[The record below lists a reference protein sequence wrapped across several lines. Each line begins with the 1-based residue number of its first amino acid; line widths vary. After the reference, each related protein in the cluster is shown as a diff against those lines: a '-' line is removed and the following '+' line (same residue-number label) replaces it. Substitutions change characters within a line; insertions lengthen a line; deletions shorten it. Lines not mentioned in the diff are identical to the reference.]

1 MKSRRKELFP
11 KVTDAQWNDWKWQVK
26 NRIETLED
34 LKKYIKLTKNE
45 EAGIKK
51 TLETLRMAIT
61 PYYLSLIDPKD
72 PNDPVRKQAIPTVAE
87 THVSDADLRDPLHED
102 VDSPTP
108 GLTHR
113 YPDRV
118 LMLITDQC
126 SMYCRHCTRRRFAG
140 QHDCASPK
148 DRIEKAIEYIEKT
161 PQVRDVLLSGGDAL
175 LVSDAKLEYIIKRL
189 RAIKHVEVIR
199 IGSRVPVV
207 CPQRITPELVN
218 MLKKYHPVW
227 LNTHFNHPNEIT
239 EESAAACARLAD
251 AGIPLGNQS
260 VLLRGVNDSVST
272 MKALVCGLVKIR
284 VRPYYIYQ
292 CDLSMG
298 LEHFRTPVSK
308 GIEIIEGLRGH
319 VSGFAVP
326 TFVVDAPGGGGKI
339 PVMPQYLISLGG
351 GKAILRNFEG
361 VITTYTEPTDYDN
374 SASLAIDRKNLKTEG
389 VSQLLSLP
397 HQAISL
403 EPMGLERYKKA
414 EKWHSQKEEKPAK
427 RGRKA
432 SAKAPEAEAA
442 GTNPNKAGRPEALL
456 EGQNAQPKRRGRK
469 PKALLEAE
477 MEAAGPKRRGR
488 KTQKTDKEEAN
499 KKRNKVKVEAAAE
512 PKRRG
517 RKPSADK
524 KKAVPSEPKRR
535 GRKKK
540 IIPPGILAALP
551 HRKKKNAANPAIA
564 PAALPEQDS
573 KPAKSPETQE
583 STTL

>member
-72 PNDPVRKQAIPTVAE
+72 PNDPVRKQAIPTAAE
-87 THVSDADLRDPLHED
+87 THVSDADLLDPLHED

-351 GKAILRNFEG
+351 RKAILRNFEG

-477 MEAAGPKRRGR
+477 MEAAGTKRRGR
-488 KTQKTDKEEAN
+488 KAKKTDKEEAN